1 MTVSKTADP
10 SGDTNGRRKLIAVV
24 YADMVGYSRLIGL
37 DDRGTLERLRRLRA
51 EVIDPAIDEYG
62 GRIVQ
67 TGGDSL
73 LIVFDSIDG
82 AVQCAVQVQRHI
94 PEHDGE
100 RSSDLAMRFR
110 IGINIGDAIA
120 DGTDLHGDAVNV
132 ATRLEAECPPGG
144 ICLTRAVRDHV
155 RDRSDLRF
163 EALGALRL
171 KNIDR
176 PVEAFLLKP
185 AATQLCARNVSR
197 TLPLPDRPSIVILP
211 FQNISNDPEQDY
223 FADGMVEDITT
234 ALARFRSL
242 FVIARNSA
250 STYKGRPV
258 DIREVGRQL
267 GVRYVV
273 EGSVRKAH
281 TRVRITC
288 QLIQAETGA
297 HLWAEHYDRDFC
309 DIFALQDEITI
320 SIVSILAPTVQRA
333 EIERV
338 RRKPSE
344 NLDAYDL
351 YLRALAA
358 HRLATPD
365 ANQQARYLIDQA
377 LTLDPELVP
386 ALVLGDS
393 CWHAGLTNGWVPQT
407 EGQERCHRYARMA
420 VHLAPDDADALST
433 LAVRTPAISGDQQ
446 DALSLANRALAAN
459 PNSTSVLSKCGFTLL
474 YAERPVEALALF
486 ERALRLSPRDP
497 SAFGWLNGCGFSLIH
512 LGRDAEA
519 IEAGRR
525 AAQLNPNSA
534 DAFRVQAGALALMGQ
549 LEEAQTATQ
558 RMLELDP
565 DCTVSGIRVRYG
577 IAEGLRSLDG
587 FRKAGIPE

>member
-1 MTVSKTADP
+1 MTVSKAADP
-10 SGDTNGRRKLIAVV
+10 RGRTGDRRKLLAVL
-24 YADMVGYSRLIGL
+24 YADMVGYSRLIAS
-37 DDRGTLERLRRLRA
+37 DDMGTLERLRRLRA
-51 EVIDPAIDEYG
+51 QVIDPAIGEHG
-62 GRIVQ
+62 GRVVQ

-82 AVQCAVQVQRHI
+82 AVQCAVQIQREI
-94 PEHDGE
+94 PAHDGE
-100 RSSDLAMRFR
+100 RPPDRAMRFR

-132 ATRLEAECPPGG
+132 AARLQADCPPGG
-144 ICLTRAVRDHV
+144 ICVTRAVRDHV
-155 RDRSDLRF
+155 RHRTDLAF
-163 EALGALRL
+163 EELGALQL

-176 PVEAFLLKP
+176 PVEAFAVRDGIALT
-185 AATQLCARNVSR
+185 AALPVAQASSGS
-197 TLPLPDRPSIVILP
+197 LPLPDRPSIVILP
-211 FQNISNDPEQDY
+211 FQNISIDPEQDY

-250 STYKGRPV
+250 FTYK
-258 DIREVGRQL
+258 VGRQL

-273 EGSVRKAH
+273 EGSVRKAQ

-288 QLIQAETGA
+288 QLIRAEDGT
-297 HLWAEHYDRDFC
+297 HLWAEHYDRDFS
-309 DIFALQDEITI
+309 DIFALQDELTT

-338 RRKPSE
+338 RRNPSE
-344 NLDAYDL
+344 SLDAYDL
-351 YLRALAA
+351 YLRAVAA
-358 HRLATPD
+358 HRLATREG
-365 ANQQARYLIDQA
+365 NQEARHLIDQA
-377 LTLDPELVP
+377 LALDPEFVP

-393 CWHAGLTNGWVPQT
+393 CWHNGLTNGWVPQT
-407 EGQERCHRYARMA
+407 EGQERCHRYALMA

-446 DALSLANRALAAN
+446 DALLLANRALAAN
-459 PNSTSVLSKCGFTLL
+459 PNSTSVLSKCGFALL
-474 YAERPVEALALF
+474 YAERPDEALALF

-497 SAFGWLNGCGFSLIH
+497 SAFGWMNGSGFSLIQ
-512 LGRDAEA
+512 LARDAEA
-519 IEAGRR
+519 VNAGQR

-534 DAFRVQAGALALMGQ
+534 DAFRVQAGALALLGR
-549 LEEAQTATQ
+549 LDEAKLAMQ

-565 DCTVSGIRVRYG
+565 DCTVSSVRKRYG
-577 IAEGLRSLDG
+577 IVDGRRTLEGFS
-587 FRKAGIPE
+587 KAGMPE